1 MLFTGPLILL
11 LGLAINKMKIRQAQ
25 VTDAEAIAPLF
36 DGYRVFY
43 GKDSDV
49 AAAHSFLEER
59 LQNKESTI
67 FMAEDD
73 SGQAVGFTQL
83 YPIFSSVQLKR
94 SWLLNDL
101 FVHPDHRG
109 KGLSKALMDRSKDLA
124 RETNA
129 AGLHLET
136 QISNTIGNRLYP
148 ASGFELE
155 NESCNFY
162 FWECD

>member
-1 MLFTGPLILL
+1 MAFKSM
-11 LGLAINKMKIRQAQ
+11 NIRQAQ
-25 VTDAEAIAPLF
+25 LADLDAIAPLF

-49 AAAHSFLEER
+49 PAARVFLEER

-67 FMAEDD
+67 FLAESD
-73 SGQAVGFTQL
+73 GEEAVPVGFIQL
-83 YPIFSSVQLKR
+83 YPIFSSIQLKR

-101 FVHPDHRG
+101 YVHPDHRG
-109 KGLSKALMDRSKDLA
+109 KGYSKALLERSKELA
-124 RETNA
+124 RHTNA

-136 QISNTIGNRLYP
+136 QITNTIGNRLYP
-148 ASGFELE
+148 ATGFELE

-162 FWECD
+162 FWPCE